1 MGNSESAEMPKPL
14 HQEASNVK
22 VVLGS
27 EKGKLLLREEIDL
40 ERSKLNR
47 LATLTIYDANIIH
60 LPHKSLIH
68 ITAQASTMAT
78 TCIRTSAVACV

>member
-27 EKGKLLLREEIDL
+27 EKGKLLLREEIDMNL
-40 ERSKLNR
+40 QTE
-47 LATLTIYDANIIH
+47 
-60 LPHKSLIH
+60 
-68 ITAQASTMAT
+68 QAGNS
-78 TCIRTSAVACV
+78 